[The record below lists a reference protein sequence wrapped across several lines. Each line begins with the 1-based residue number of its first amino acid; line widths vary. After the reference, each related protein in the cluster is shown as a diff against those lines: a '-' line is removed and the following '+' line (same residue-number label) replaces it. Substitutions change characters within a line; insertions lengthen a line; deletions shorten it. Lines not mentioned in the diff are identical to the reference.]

1 MKIFRELI
9 KQFLESKGFSIVD
22 KRDYFHV
29 EPFLYRQIR
38 QKGSFFFVQIGA
50 NDGVSFD
57 PIHPFVTKYSSN
69 NVSIRGIVIEPMT
82 DAYRQLCRN
91 YSQFPGIVTINAA
104 IHNTEKEMTLYKVD
118 PKKLDQLPVGSK
130 GIASFDPDHYK
141 RSGTPPECIVTE
153 KVACVSFNE
162 LVNTHKVMAIDLLQM
177 DTEGYDAEIILNF
190 DFQRIRP
197 KIIRFE
203 HGLQFGTMSK
213 EKFTQVIRVLNN
225 NGYQV
230 ITERTDAT
238 AYQPFDF

>member
-1 MKIFRELI
+1 MKIFREFI
-9 KQFLESKGFSIVD
+9 KQFLEERGFRIVD
-22 KRDYFHV
+22 KRDYFHI

-38 QKGSFFFVQIGA
+38 QQGGFSFVQIGA

-57 PIHPFVTKYSSN
+57 PIHPFVTKYSN
-69 NVSIRGIVIEPMT
+69 KDVSIRGIVIEPMT
-82 DAYRQLCRN
+82 DAYRQLCKN
-91 YSQFPGIVTINAA
+91 YSEFPDIITVNAA
-104 IHNTEKEMTLYKVD
+104 IHNSEKEMTLYKVD
-118 PKKLDQLPVGSK
+118 PEKLDQLPAGCK
-130 GIASFDPDHYK
+130 GIASFDPDHHK
-141 RSGTPPECIVTE
+141 RSGTPLECIITE

-162 LVNTHKVMAIDLLQM
+162 LINTHKVTSIDLLQM

-190 DFQRIRP
+190 DFKSIRP

-213 EKFTQVIRVLNN
+213 EKFMQVIGVLNN

-238 AYQPFDF
+238 AYQPLDF